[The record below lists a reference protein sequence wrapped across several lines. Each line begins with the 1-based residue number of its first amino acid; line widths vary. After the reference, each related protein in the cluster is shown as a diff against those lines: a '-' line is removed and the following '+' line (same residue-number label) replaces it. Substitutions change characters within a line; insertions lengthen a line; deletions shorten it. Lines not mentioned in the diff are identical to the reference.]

1 MKNEAG
7 TGTVAAGGV
16 LVCFAMKE
24 EASAFRKI
32 ARHKPGV
39 SILVT
44 GIGRKNAEKSV
55 RDFLAARTPARVLS
69 CGFAGAL
76 VSELSIGEVVSE
88 TDDVRLREELAAA
101 GARPVKFHCADR
113 IATTRRE
120 KQELRRNT
128 NADAVEMESGA
139 IGVVCGEQQLPC
151 ATVRVI
157 SDAADEDLPLD
168 FNQLSK
174 PDRSL
179 DYGRLAWAVAKS
191 PGKIGALRRLQKQTR
206 FAADR
211 LAGVLAKVISP

>member
-1 MKNEAG
+1 MTIEGDKTA
-7 TGTVAAGGV
+7 AAGGV

-24 EASAFRKI
+24 EKAAFQKI
-32 ARHKPGV
+32 AERNAEV

-44 GIGRKNAEKSV
+44 GIGQMNAERSV
-55 RDFLAARTPARVLS
+55 RHFLAGKTPARVLS

-76 VSELSIGEVVSE
+76 VSDLAIGAVVFE
-88 TDDVRLREELAAA
+88 TDDARLREQLKAA
-101 GARPVKFHCADR
+101 GGRAVKFYCADR
-113 IATTRRE
+113 IATTSRE

-139 IGVVCGEQQLPC
+139 ISSVCREHHLPC

-168 FNQLSK
+168 FNVLSK
-174 PDRSL
+174 PDRSM

-191 PGKIGALRRLQKQTR
+191 PGKISALRRLQKQTR
-206 FAADR
+206 LAAER
-211 LAGVLAKVISP
+211 LAAVLAKVI